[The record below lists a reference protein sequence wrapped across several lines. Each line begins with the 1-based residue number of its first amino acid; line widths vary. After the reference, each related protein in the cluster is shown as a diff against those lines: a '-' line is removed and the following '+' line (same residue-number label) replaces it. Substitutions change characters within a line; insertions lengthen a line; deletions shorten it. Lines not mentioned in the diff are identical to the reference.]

1 MCGKRLVAAIPEWLP
16 HYEKTY
22 RSLSTGIRK
31 TILSASGATLD
42 RQLKPI
48 RMTTEKGLG
57 GTKDRKF
64 NVTVQSIESRI
75 VIFADKIS
83 VCGVTQIKKLTTR
96 VAAIYLISQV

>member
-48 RMTTEKGLG
+48 RMTTGKGLG
-57 GTKDRKF
+57 GTKDRKS
-64 NVTVQSIESRI
+64 NVTFQSIESRI
-75 VIFADKIS
+75 VIFAVLILVIGDRKFRKSDSKIQN
-83 VCGVTQIKKLTTR
+83 TLF
-96 VAAIYLISQV
+96 